1 MASSSPQIKK
11 SRFVKNQPLENEEM
25 EQRLV
30 DIKKK
35 LLNYD
40 LDKPRT
46 KDERIDVTKIFKNKY
61 EFMPLTTH
69 PLFIVPFLL
78 QDCFDVM
85 LIDSDKRLA

>member
-11 SRFVKNQPLENEEM
+11 SRFVKNQPLDNEEM

-30 DIKKK
+30 DVKKK

-46 KDERIDVTKIFKNKY
+46 KDERIDVTKI
-61 EFMPLTTH
+61 EEQ
-69 PLFIVPFLL
+69 IW
-78 QDCFDVM
+78 
-85 LIDSDKRLA
+85 S

>member
-11 SRFVKNQPLENEEM
+11 SRFVKNQPLDNEEM

-30 DIKKK
+30 DVKKK

-46 KDERIDVTKIFKNKY
+46 KDERIDVTKI
-61 EFMPLTTH
+61 EEQ
-69 PLFIVPFLL
+69 I
-78 QDCFDVM
+78 
-85 LIDSDKRLA
+85 